1 MKYLIL
7 FGFVLLHGCSQS
19 KSIESNFTSNQEK
32 YKNVTSSQEDI
43 DFYELVELKFSDM
56 GFTGS
61 LYIPKYLKKGTPT
74 EENEIFFFEYFDEN
88 SDRISGYT
96 ISVIKLKSRN
106 TEKLVD
112 KEYIDI
118 MNDQFLGEMK
128 GDLNEIERILPP
140 SMKNVKVVD
149 FESNL
154 IIHDKYFGKR
164 VLYYEDDRLSGTKLE
179 GVTILN
185 FQFITLQNKTKYS
198 ININYFGDDKSLS
211 DLVGLFNT
219 IGGSIKFDLKKS

>member
-7 FGFVLLHGCSQS
+7 FGFVLLLGCSQS
-19 KSIESNFTSNQEK
+19 KSIESNNTTNQEN
-32 YKNVTSSQEDI
+32 YKNVTSSKEDI
-43 DFYELVELKFSDM
+43 DFYELVEVKFSNE

-61 LYIPKYLKKGTPT
+61 LFLPKYLKKGTPID
-74 EENEIFFFEYFDEN
+74 ENEFFFFEYFDEN
-88 SDRISGYT
+88 SDQISGYS
-96 ISVIKLKSRN
+96 ISINKLKSRN

-112 KEYIDI
+112 KEYLDI
-118 MNDQFLGEMK
+118 MNDQFHGEMN
-128 GDLNEIERILPP
+128 GDLTEIEKILPP
-140 SMKNVKVVD
+140 VMKNVRVVQ

-198 ININYFGDDKSLS
+198 ININYFGDDKSIS

-219 IGGSIKFDLKKS
+219 IGGSIKFD